1 MELIRV
7 WDLYPEVARRVR
19 VRHIASGLE
28 TSAHDFR
35 HAAAV
40 ADTAYRI
47 ALDQWENETTAR
59 LAGLAGLMHN
69 ADRVLETEARLPR
82 GTEVA
87 HDAQVTLIRSW
98 LRYKVLE
105 LPPKE
110 LETIIDAVLKHSGK
124 NDPSDSNVLI
134 ALRDADRVV
143 NLRLDDIMRGVRCL
157 LDVPDINHDCYLGSP
172 TATWHEPGSVIQSLL
187 HDTWWA
193 EEWNKN
199 YNMRTRLGW
208 KMAKERAGLIKE
220 FIATLEA
227 QLKEDGL
234 LPNPFAKL

>member
-1 MELIRV
+1 MTTRFWER
-7 WDLYPEVARRVR
+7 YPDVARRVR
-19 VRHIASGLE
+19 ERHVASGLE
-28 TSAHDFR
+28 TTGHDFR

-47 ALDQWENETTAR
+47 ALDEWDSETTAR

-69 ADRVLETEARLPR
+69 ADRVLETEGASAPR

-87 HDAQVTLIRSW
+87 RDAQVALMHSW
-98 LRYKVLE
+98 LAGPVGDLE
-105 LPPKE
+105 E
-110 LETIIDAVLKHSGK
+110 LHELIDAVLKHSGK
-124 NDPSDSNVLI
+124 NDPADSRVLI

-157 LDVPDINHDCYLGSP
+157 LDVPDINHDHYLGSP
-172 TATWHEPGSVIQSLL
+172 TATWLKPESVIQSLL

-193 EEWNKN
+193 EEWNTN

-208 KMAKERAGLIKE
+208 KIGKARARLLKE
-220 FIATLEA
+220 FIATLEN

-234 LPNPFAKL
+234 LPNPFPKL